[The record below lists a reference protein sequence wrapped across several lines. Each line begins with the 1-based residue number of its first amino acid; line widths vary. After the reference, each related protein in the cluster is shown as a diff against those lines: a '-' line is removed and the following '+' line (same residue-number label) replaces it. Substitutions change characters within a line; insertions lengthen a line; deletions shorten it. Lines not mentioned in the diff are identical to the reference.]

1 MYVDN
6 YAGIGI
12 VEDALRTIPQLT
24 APEPG
29 SEIPVN
35 STEEPSE
42 PQDPGSGAGSSEDD
56 QKEPPKTDDTAKNN
70 DTADRQE
77 KAPKTGDEAP
87 VEAAGAAAILSLA
100 VIAAMFGT
108 KAKRK

>member
-1 MYVDN
+1 MDN

-42 PQDPGSGAGSSEDD
+42 PQDPGSGAAAR
-56 QKEPPKTDDTAKNN
+56 KMIRKN
-70 DTADRQE
+70 RQ
-77 KAPKTGDEAP
+77 PKTGDEAP